1 MAKIYDKAQ
10 FDFYYSTKIGC
21 PKKKTRISFVFIE
34 YINLYLVK
42 SRKEKQEKMIPKKKS
57 GKSYGKRIELSSS
70 CYDPAGGRRKKIR
83 AILTFDHV
91 MMILSSFGTKSQ
103 FAGSF
108 SLKTTCVLLMF
119 F

>member
-57 GKSYGKRIELSSS
+57 GKRIELST
-70 CYDPAGGRRKKIR
+70 CNDPTGGRRKQKEDKGYSDFRSRDDDDLILFWDQKPIR
-83 AILTFDHV
+83 
-91 MMILSSFGTKSQ
+91 
-103 FAGSF
+103 
-108 SLKTTCVLLMF
+108 
-119 F
+119 